1 MTNTCALP
9 IAPTAIFFYLASP
22 VIWFLASGLLI
33 FLITRFF
40 PEIISYITRDFIV
53 FMGYGLALGFAK
65 FFSKQGRDDL
75 FIDFWSLMFKAGPRF
90 MKLDTLE
97 EQDRVS
103 KHLIGL
109 LEKRFGFDEA
119 LLYLEKIKE

>member
-1 MTNTCALP
+1 
-9 IAPTAIFFYLASP
+9 
-22 VIWFLASGLLI
+22 
-33 FLITRFF
+33 
-40 PEIISYITRDFIV
+40 
-53 FMGYGLALGFAK
+53 MGYGFAIGFVK

-75 FIDFWSLMFKAGPRF
+75 FIDFWSRMFKLGPRF
-90 MKLDTLE
+90 IKLDTLE

-109 LEKRFGFDEA
+109 LEKRFGDEA